1 MAKFVVTEPVIVFAG
16 STVTSS
22 CASVTI
28 SVEADDVETTSFG
41 TNGWRTRVGGLKSG
55 TVDFEF
61 HQDMA
66 AGAIDELVWS
76 NLGGT
81 AAVSV
86 RPGGTAVV
94 GASNAEYRF
103 DVLVQQASP
112 IDSAVGDLATIS
124 LSFPITGAV
133 TRATA

>member
-1 MAKFVVTEPVIVFAG
+1 VAKFVVTEPVIVFAG
-16 STVTSS
+16 STVTQS

-41 TNGWRTRVGGLKSG
+41 TNGWRTRVAGLKSG

-81 AAVSV
+81 VAVSV

-94 GASNAEYRF
+94 GAGNPEYRF
-103 DVLVQQASP
+103 DVAVLQATP

>member
-94 GASNAEYRF
+94 GGSNPEYRF

>member
-1 MAKFVVTEPVIVFAG
+1 M
-16 STVTSS
+16 TSRP
-22 CASVTI
+22 
-28 SVEADDVETTSFG
+28 
-41 TNGWRTRVGGLKSG
+41 WRTRVGGLKSG

-81 AAVSV
+81 AAVKV
-86 RPGGTAVV
+86 RPGGTAAV
-94 GASNAEYRF
+94 GTSNAEYRF

>member
-1 MAKFVVTEPVIVFAG
+1 MAKFVVTEPVITFAG
-16 STVTSS
+16 STVTQS

-28 SVEADDVETTSFG
+28 NLEADDVETTSFG
-41 TNGWRTRVGGLKSG
+41 TNGWRTRIGGLKSG

-66 AGAIDELVWS
+66 AGAIDSLLWS

-81 AAVSV
+81 AAVTV
-86 RPGGTAVV
+86 RPGGTANV
-94 GASNAEYRF
+94 GASNPEYRF
-103 DVLVQQASP
+103 DVLCQQTNP

-124 LSFPITGAV
+124 VSFPITGAV